1 MADTLDPESLS
12 QKGKRDFAAG
22 RYPSALEN
30 FRQAALGYAA
40 VGDPGNQAEQL
51 NNVGVTLLELGKPA
65 DALESVTGTEE
76 IFAAQGDTPRQGIAI
91 NNRAA
96 ALEGLHR
103 PEEAIAA
110 YEQAA
115 ALLGAA
121 GERGLQTEA
130 LKAAAGMELKRG
142 HLSRSG
148 SKMLG
153 ALFSNPHPTLLDRV
167 LRALL
172 RLAR

>member
-1 MADTLDPESLS
+1 MLESLDTES
-12 QKGKRDFAAG
+12 PEQRGKRDFAAG
-22 RYPSALEN
+22 RYTSALEN
-30 FRQAALGYAA
+30 FRQAAMAYAA
-40 VGDPGNQAEQL
+40 AGDHANQAEQR

-65 DALESVTGTEE
+65 EALESVAGTED
-76 IFAAQGDTPRQGIAI
+76 IFAANGDVRRQGIAI

-96 ALEGLHR
+96 ALEALHR
-103 PEEAIAA
+103 PDEAIAA

-115 ALLGAA
+115 SLLGAA

-130 LKAAAGMELKRG
+130 LKAAAAVELRRG
-142 HLSRSG
+142 RLGSSG

-153 ALFSNPHPTLLDRV
+153 ALLSNPHPGVLDRV